1 MSISDWHP
9 KGFDAYA
16 NSDYDYDDAAL
27 LAHLWNIPVDEAKY
41 VIGHKIIHNI
51 EDLLPAEVK
60 PDVVDEH
67 KGDVNDALNAEEKA
81 LDAYFNSGY
90 SYEDAELLSQL
101 WGLGSVVE
109 GKKTIGYKILNGIE
123 KFLPDKIKPFDD
135 NTRDVKLLD
144 PNAEALN
151 TFFKSR
157 YTYDDADLLSSLW
170 NVGGA
175 FEAKKLIGYKIAF
188 GQEFTLPD
196 KITGAVG

>member
-27 LAHLWNIPVDEAKY
+27 LAQLWNIPVEEAKY
-41 VIGHKIIHNI
+41 AIGHKILHNI

-67 KGDVNDALNAEEKA
+67 KPGLNTDEKA

-101 WGLGSVVE
+101 WDLGSVVE

-135 NTRDVKLLD
+135 NTHTVKLLD
-144 PNAEALN
+144 PNEEALN

-157 YTYDDADLLSSLW
+157 YTYDDAALLSSVW
-170 NVGGA
+170 NVGDA
-175 FEAKKLIGYKIAF
+175 FEAKKLIGYKLAF